1 MRCRSSE
8 LSLGPDGLVKDAHPI
23 FLVPADKPRLSR
35 LLAFLLGA
43 ATTLAFAPFG
53 VWILAPLAILPLL
66 YICLTVAPRDAAGH
80 AFWYGF
86 GLFLTGTYWIYISVH
101 IYGNAALW
109 IALLLMVGLALLM
122 AALLSVGGWLISR
135 LSHGEPWLLLFV
147 GPAAWVTVE
156 WARSWVL
163 TGFPWMAL
171 GYAQI
176 DTPLAGWAPV
186 LGIYGVSFMLVLSTV
201 AIIATLMAETTRGRI
216 MGFSMIVLP
225 WVIGG
230 ILASIDWTE
239 PDGQPVRATILQAGV
254 SQDKKWDRDQL
265 LPIMQYYHSAT
276 LAASDSAIVLWPEV
290 AIPALDDQVESFIA
304 RVETDAHL
312 NGQSVLFG
320 ILERSF
326 ERSVDGQIY
335 NSVMLVGAGERQSYR
350 KRHLVPFGEYFPVP
364 ESVRAWM
371 KMQNL
376 PHADLSKGAALQPLL
391 VAANGTRFGVAIC
404 YEDAYGAEQI
414 YALPDAGILINVSND
429 AWFGDSIA
437 PHQHLE
443 IARMRSL
450 EFGRPALRSTNT
462 GISAFITSDG
472 ELKLTGKQFAAEVL
486 TADIQPR
493 RGMTPYVGG
502 GDWPI
507 IGLCLVILGALWIR
521 NRASL

>member
-1 MRCRSSE
+1 MA
-8 LSLGPDGLVKDAHPI
+8 KDIHPV

-35 LLAFLLGA
+35 LIAFVLGA
-43 ATTLAFAPFG
+43 FTTLAFAPFEIS
-53 VWILAPLAILPLL
+53 ILAPLAILPLL

-101 IYGNAALW
+101 VYGNAALW
-109 IALLLMVGLALLM
+109 IALLLMVALALLM
-122 AALLSVGGWLISR
+122 ASVIAVGGWIMNR
-135 LSHGEPWLLLFV
+135 LSHGEPWLLVFV
-147 GPAAWVTVE
+147 GPAAWMLVE
-156 WARSWVL
+156 WVRSWVL

-186 LGIYGVSFMLVLSTV
+186 LGVYGVSFMLVLSTA
-201 AIIATLMAETTRGRI
+201 AIIATLMAGTARGRI
-216 MGFSMIVLP
+216 VGVSTVVLP

-230 ILASIDWTE
+230 ILTFVDWTE
-239 PDGQPVRATILQAGV
+239 ADGQPVRATILQAGV
-254 SQDKKWDRDQL
+254 SQDQKWERDQL

-276 LAASDSAIVLWPEV
+276 LAAADSAIVLWPEV
-290 AIPALDDQVESFIA
+290 AIPALNDQVESFIT
-304 RVETDAHL
+304 RVETDARL
-312 NGQSVLFG
+312 NGQNILFG

-326 ERSVDGQIY
+326 ERSVDGRIY
-335 NSVMLVGAGERQSYR
+335 NSVMLVGTDERQSYR

-364 ESVRAWM
+364 DGVRAWM

-376 PHADLSKGAALQPLL
+376 PHADLAKGAEVQPLL
-391 VAANGTRFGVAIC
+391 TAVDGTQFGVAIC
-404 YEDAYGAEQI
+404 YEDAYGAEQL

-462 GISAFITSDG
+462 GISAFIAFDG
-472 ELKLTGKQFAAEVL
+472 ELELTGEQFVAEIL
-486 TADIQPR
+486 SGDIQPR
-493 RGMTPYVGG
+493 RGMTPYAGG
-502 GDWPI
+502 GNWPI
-507 IGLCLVILGALWIR
+507 IGLSLAILGGFWIR